1 MGDKAHRLCKKAVC
15 YTDVVDKNNKRK
27 ENTGPGRKTE
37 MEIKYY
43 FVTGEVVTVDVNEKL
58 GTYINN
64 SKKVEDSYTRK
75 SLRHNYSLDAIVYE
89 AKEYGSC
96 DTYFSKEAWAEEQ
109 KRIQEIRALM
119 TDVQLSRIDK
129 RMQGMNLH
137 QIAQEEHVSVQS
149 VSESFLSAQKKI
161 KRFFQK
167 HPDKRRKNVRNMRG
181 E

>member
-1 MGDKAHRLCKKAVC
+1 MGNKAHRLCQKAVC
-15 YTDVVDKNNKRK
+15 YTDVVDKNNNRK

-43 FVTGEVVTVDVNEKL
+43 FVTGEVVTLDVNEKL
-58 GTYINN
+58 GKYIKN

-89 AKEYGSC
+89 AEKYASC
-96 DTYFSKEAWAEEQ
+96 DTYFSKEARAEEQ

-119 TDVQLSRIDK
+119 TDVQLRRIDK
-129 RMQGMNLH
+129 RLRGMNLH
-137 QIAQEEHVSVQS
+137 QIAQEEQVSVQS
-149 VSESFLSAQKKI
+149 VSESFLSAQKKV
-161 KRFFQK
+161 KTYFHK